1 MATGSRALTLKL
13 LADIDDFTKNLDK
26 GEKSVSSVGDKIGDF
41 GKKAAVAFAA
51 AGAAAAAFAAQSIKN
66 AVDDEASQR
75 KLELTIEATT
85 KATAEQIKGVAAYI
99 DKTQLAIGVTDDQ
112 LRPAFARLTR
122 STNDVLESQKL
133 LNLALDISAAT
144 GAPLETIANA
154 LGKAYDGNVNALGK
168 LGLGLDASILKSKDF
183 DKVFLALTGTFGGFA
198 ANEADSTEKS
208 FARIKI
214 AIDEAQERIGTAL
227 LPVVKDLSAFILTD
241 LVPRLDSFIGALT
254 GDKQLTD
261 SMTAAEK
268 SAFAFGVQAKSVI
281 KTVISLKDEIIAA
294 TAVIA
299 VIFVT
304 TKIAAGVAATIT
316 LIKGLITVY
325 NALKAS
331 ALVAGI
337 AQAFALN
344 PLLGVGAVAL
354 AAGVLSAANVLLKDN
369 GMDATSTNVPNP
381 NTSSNTVNAP
391 SLPSGFTAGA
401 PVIPSTGRITA
412 PVVGGLQSST
422 AAASRPIQSQIEIAA
437 GVAAF
442 RAGEREDNVQSAA
455 SIAAGAAAFRAGER
469 GDTIIINNN
478 VNGLITDP
486 EQTARAMATV
496 MNDSFA
502 RGTGGS
508 GRFQVAVT

>member
-13 LADIDDFTKNLDK
+13 LADIDGFTKDLDK
-26 GEKSVSSVGDKIGDF
+26 GSKAVESTSDKIGEF
-41 GKKAAVAFAA
+41 GKKAALAFAA
-51 AGAAAAAFAAQSIKN
+51 AGAAAAAFAVQSIKN

-75 KLELTIEATT
+75 KLELTIAATT
-85 KATAEQIKGVAAYI
+85 KATAEQIKGVGEYI

-144 GAPLETIANA
+144 GKPLETIANA

-261 SMTAAEK
+261 SMTKAEK

-304 TKIAAGVAATIT
+304 TKIAAGISATIA
-316 LIKGLITVY
+316 LIKGLIVVY
-325 NALKAS
+325 NTLKAS
-331 ALVAGI
+331 AIVAGI

-344 PLLGVGAVAL
+344 PLLGLGAVAL
-354 AAGVLSAANVLLKDN
+354 AAGVLAAANVLLKDN
-369 GMDATSTNVPNP
+369 GMAEMTNP

-401 PVIPSTGRITA
+401 PVIPSTPRVTA
-412 PVVGGLQSST
+412 PVVGGLQTST

-442 RAGEREDNVQSAA
+442 RAGEREDNIQSAA

-469 GDTIIINNN
+469 GDTIIITNN
-478 VNGLITDP
+478 VSGAIDP
-486 EQTARAMATV
+486 EGTARTII
-496 MNDSFA
+496 NTLNNSYY
-502 RGTGGS
+502 RGTGG
-508 GRFQVAVT
+508 GGALVMA

>member
-85 KATAEQIKGVAAYI
+85 KATAEQIKGVAA
-99 DKTQLAIGVTDDQ
+99 
-112 LRPAFARLTR
+112 
-122 STNDVLESQKL
+122 
-133 LNLALDISAAT
+133 
-144 GAPLETIANA
+144 
-154 LGKAYDGNVNALGK
+154 
-168 LGLGLDASILKSKDF
+168 
-183 DKVFLALTGTFGGFA
+183 
-198 ANEADSTEKS
+198 
-208 FARIKI
+208 
-214 AIDEAQERIGTAL
+214 
-227 LPVVKDLSAFILTD
+227 
-241 LVPRLDSFIGALT
+241 
-254 GDKQLTD
+254 
-261 SMTAAEK
+261 
-268 SAFAFGVQAKSVI
+268 
-281 KTVISLKDEIIAA
+281 
-294 TAVIA
+294 
-299 VIFVT
+299 
-304 TKIAAGVAATIT
+304 TIT
-316 LIKGLITVY
+316 LIKGLIVVY

-412 PVVGGLQSST
+412 PVVGGLQTST

-469 GDTIIINNN
+469 GDTIIITNN
-478 VNGLITDP
+478 VSGAIDP
-486 EQTARAMATV
+486 EGTARTII
-496 MNDSFA
+496 NTLNNSYY
-502 RGTGGS
+502 RGTGG
-508 GRFQVAVT
+508 GGALVMA

>member
-51 AGAAAAAFAAQSIKN
+51 AGAAAAAFAVQSVKAAI
-66 AVDDEASQR
+66 DDEAAGK
-75 KLELTIEATT
+75 KLELSILATT

-99 DKTQLAIGVTDDQ
+99 DKTQLAIGVSDDQ
-112 LRPAFARLTR
+112 LRPAFARLTA
-122 STNDVLESQKL
+122 STKDVEVSQKL
-133 LNLALDISAAT
+133 LNLALDISAQT
-144 GAPLETIANA
+144 SKPLETVSVA
-154 LGKAYDGNVNALGK
+154 LAKAYDGNFTALGK
-168 LGLGLDASILKSKDF
+168 LGTGIDESVLKSKDF
-183 DKVFLALTGTFGGFA
+183 DKVYTDLAATVGGFA
-198 ANEADSTEKS
+198 TKEAETAKVGFE
-208 FARIKI
+208 RIKI
-214 AIDEAQERIGTAL
+214 AVGEAQERIGAAL

-268 SAFAFGVQAKSVI
+268 SAYAFGVQVKSVI
-281 KTVISLKDEIIAA
+281 KTVINLKDQIIAA
-294 TAVIA
+294 SAVIA

-304 TKIAAGVAATIT
+304 TKIAAGVEATIL
-316 LIKGLITVY
+316 LIKGLISVY

-344 PLLGVGAVAL
+344 PLLGIGAVAL

-369 GMDATSTNVPNP
+369 GMPGTSTNVPNP

-455 SIAAGAAAFRAGER
+455 SIAAGAASFRAGER

-496 MNDSFA
+496 MNESFA